1 MWIKR
6 RLPLLLVLFWCLSCA
21 SQSWAQSTT
30 ATWDD
35 FDETLMQLEAEI
47 SNLKQNLLTIEQAL
61 TASDSELQTVK
72 RQSQEQ
78 QALLKKYQDSLKR
91 SEQSLTTCEQSLRAA
106 ERLNIILI
114 ITQVMSLIGIGAL
127 VL

>member
-1 MWIKR
+1 M
-6 RLPLLLVLFWCLSCA
+6 PLFFVLFWCLSCA

-78 QALLKKYQDSLKR
+78 FLLLKKYQDSLKR